1 MCHHYRFRRS
11 PTLGDFDRRWN
22 PNLIGN
28 KAHGL
33 PIKVKLCVNS
43 FLSSDDIIMIERAL
57 LQILIIQED
66 KKTDSYTFLSESE
79 CSASY
84 QSNYFFI
91 LKLSLALLTTQY
103 FSINLLSNNEFALL
117 EKQVLSWL
125 SGQAVIRSH

>member
-1 MCHHYRFRRS
+1 
-11 PTLGDFDRRWN
+11 
-22 PNLIGN
+22 
-28 KAHGL
+28 
-33 PIKVKLCVNS
+33 
-43 FLSSDDIIMIERAL
+43 MIERAL

-103 FSINLLSNNEFALL
+103 FSINLLSNNEVALL

-125 SGQAVIRSH
+125 SGQAVIRSKPLTYHTAVRFSEFSYFFSLEVLHNNFKAIY